1 MSHSNSTSIPDMINS
16 RINKLE
22 EYKQHLL
29 ANVETAK
36 NDPASLAEA
45 KRRLENL
52 EMVLENYKAN
62 MKPILDSYNKEE
74 KLGRK

>member
-36 NDPASLAEA
+36 NDSASLAEA
-45 KRRLENL
+45 KRKLENL